1 MQTSTTVIGYLR
13 GIIVE
18 KYPPYLLL
26 EVGNIGYELTAPLS
40 TFYNLPASQKETL
53 LYTHL
58 SIYNDT
64 QILYGFHNEQDRR
77 LFRLLIKVNG
87 VGPKMA
93 LVILSGIDSNEFIHC
108 VLHQSIDQLIC
119 IPGVGR
125 KTAERLIIEIKDEL
139 SRWYAGD
146 SNLQENNSI
155 LSNQLQSTR
164 DAINALITLGY
175 KPQEAKRAVHE
186 IQKPE
191 LTVETIIR
199 LALKRLVLRM
209 DNNHE

>member
-1 MQTSTTVIGYLR
+1 MIGHLR

-26 EVGNIGYELTAPLS
+26 EVGNVGYELTAPLS

-58 SIYNDT
+58 SIHKDT

-77 LFRLLIKVNG
+77 LFRILIKVNG

-93 LVILSGIDSNEFIHC
+93 LVILSGINSNEFIHY
-108 VLHQSIDQLIC
+108 VLTQNIEQLIR
-119 IPGVGR
+119 IPGIGR
-125 KTAERLIIEIKDEL
+125 KTAERLVIETKDGL
-139 SRWYAGD
+139 SHWYHAR
-146 SNLQENNSI
+146 NTHFQEDQSL
-155 LSNQLQSTR
+155 LSQLQSTQ
-164 DAINALITLGY
+164 DAISGLISLGY
-175 KPQEAKRAVHE
+175 KPQEAKYAVNA

-191 LTVETIIR
+191 LSVETIIR
-199 LALKRLVLRM
+199 LALKRLVLQKNKN
-209 DNNHE
+209 DYE